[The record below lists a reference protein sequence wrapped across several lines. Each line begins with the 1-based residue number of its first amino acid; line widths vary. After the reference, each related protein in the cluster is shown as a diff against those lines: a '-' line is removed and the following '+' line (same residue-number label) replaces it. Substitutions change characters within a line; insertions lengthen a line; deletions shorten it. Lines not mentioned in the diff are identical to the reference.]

1 MALLIITTI
10 LWAFSFSLFGEY
22 LAGHVDSYFAVLI
35 RVGLAALVFLPFL
48 RSRGHNLKTI
58 SLYMLV
64 GAMQLGIMY
73 MLSFHAYL
81 YLTVSE
87 LLLFT
92 VLTPLYITLI
102 YDVMSQRRLRWGYA
116 FSALLAV
123 IGAGIIRYDRV
134 TDHFWVGLL
143 LVQLSNISFAIGM
156 VGYKRLMETRPM
168 PQHNAFAWFYLGA
181 FLVAVVAW
189 SLLGNAQKLPETTLQ
204 WSILVFL
211 GVVAS
216 GIGYFMWNYGAT
228 QVDAGTLGIM
238 NNMHVPAGLLVNLAI
253 WHQQPHWPSFITG
266 AAVIL
271 ASLWVHRKW
280 SLRAPH
286 KRQMIAGVIPRR
298 ANKRLGHRLTLVAV
312 AHGGIQAAPQT
323 IAQGFGHHQTLA
335 LNAFHHPVR
344 QGGNAHSGRH
354 HLNQQ

>member
-10 LWAFSFSLFGEY
+10 LWAFSFSFYGEY
-22 LAGHVDSYFAVLI
+22 LAGHVDSYFAVLV

-48 RSRGHNLKTI
+48 RTRGNSLKTVG
-58 SLYMLV
+58 LYMLV
-64 GAMQLGIMY
+64 GAMQLGVMY
-73 MLSFHAYL
+73 MLSFRAYL

-102 YDVMSQRRLRWGYA
+102 YDIMSKRRLRWGYA

-123 IGAGIIRYDRV
+123 IGAGIIRYDQV
-134 TDHFWVGLL
+134 TDHFWTGLL
-143 LVQLSNISFAIGM
+143 LVQLSNITFAIGM

-181 FLVAVVAW
+181 FLVAVIAW
-189 SLLGNAQKLPETTLQ
+189 FLLGNAQKMPQTTLQ
-204 WSILVFL
+204 WGILVFL

-238 NNMHVPAGLLVNLAI
+238 NN
-253 WHQQPHWPSFITG
+253 T
-266 AAVIL
+266 
-271 ASLWVHRKW
+271 
-280 SLRAPH
+280 
-286 KRQMIAGVIPRR
+286 
-298 ANKRLGHRLTLVAV
+298 
-312 AHGGIQAAPQT
+312 
-323 IAQGFGHHQTLA
+323 
-335 LNAFHHPVR
+335 
-344 QGGNAHSGRH
+344 
-354 HLNQQ
+354 

>member
-181 FLVAVVAW
+181 FLVAEVAW

-204 WSILVFL
+204 WSILGFL

-271 ASLWVHRKW
+271 ASRGVQRKW
-280 SLRAPH
+280 VAP
-286 KRQMIAGVIPRR
+286 RSAQTADDRR
-298 ANKRLGHRLTLVAV
+298 RDPA
-312 AHGGIQAAPQT
+312 
-323 IAQGFGHHQTLA
+323 
-335 LNAFHHPVR
+335 
-344 QGGNAHSGRH
+344 SSE
-354 HLNQQ
+354 

>member
-1 MALLIITTI
+1 
-10 LWAFSFSLFGEY
+10 
-22 LAGHVDSYFAVLI
+22 
-35 RVGLAALVFLPFL
+35 
-48 RSRGHNLKTI
+48 
-58 SLYMLV
+58 
-64 GAMQLGIMY
+64 MQLGIMY

-102 YDVMSQRRLRWGYA
+102 YDLMSKRRLRWGYA

-123 IGAGIIRYDRV
+123 IGAGIIRYDQV
-134 TDHFWVGLL
+134 TDHFWTGLL

-168 PQHNAFAWFYLGA
+168 PQHIAFAWFYIGA

-189 SLLGNAQKLPETTLQ
+189 SMLGNAQKMPETTLQ
-204 WSILVFL
+204 WGILVFL
-211 GVVAS
+211 GVAAS

-266 AAVIL
+266 AMVIL

-280 SLRAPH
+280 VAP
-286 KRQMIAGVIPRR
+286 RSEQTADDRR
-298 ANKRLGHRLTLVAV
+298 RDC
-312 AHGGIQAAPQT
+312 AP
-323 IAQGFGHHQTLA
+323 IE
-335 LNAFHHPVR
+335 
-344 QGGNAHSGRH
+344 
-354 HLNQQ
+354 

>member
-1 MALLIITTI
+1 VALLIITTV
-10 LWAFSFSLFGEY
+10 LWAFSFSLYGEY
-22 LAGHVDSYFAVLI
+22 LAGHIDSYFSVLM

-48 RSRGHNLKTI
+48 RTRGHGLKTI
-58 SLYMLV
+58 GLYMLV

-73 MLSFHAYL
+73 MLSFRAYL

-102 YDVMSQRRLRWGYA
+102 YDLMSRRRLRWGYA
-116 FSALLAV
+116 LSALLAV
-123 IGAGIIRYDRV
+123 IGAGIIRYDQV
-134 TDHFWVGLL
+134 TNHFWTGLL

-181 FLVAVVAW
+181 FLVAAVAW
-189 SLLGNAQKLPETTLQ
+189 FALGNAQKLPETNLQ

-253 WHQQPHWPSFITG
+253 WQEQPHWPSFILGGT
-266 AAVIL
+266 VIV
-271 ASLWVHRKW
+271 ASLWVHRRW
-280 SLRAPH
+280 VAPRSAQ
-286 KRQMIAGVIPRR
+286 KEGGR
-298 ANKRLGHRLTLVAV
+298 T
-312 AHGGIQAAPQT
+312 HGS
-323 IAQGFGHHQTLA
+323 A
-335 LNAFHHPVR
+335 L
-344 QGGNAHSGRH
+344 SE
-354 HLNQQ
+354 